1 MNVSCKIE
9 TIRQSVAGRL
19 AAAGVA
25 RLFAAALICLG
36 TGVAAGE
43 VLRPAH
49 AEDAVAKAQEDNA
62 TVVIDNFTFAP
73 ESLTV
78 SAGTTVTWVN
88 HDDIPHVVAE
98 KDLKFKSKAL
108 DTDDKF
114 SHTFETPGEF
124 EYFCAIHPHM
134 VGKIIVKAP

>member
-1 MNVSCKIE
+1 MNVFCKKE
-9 TIRQSVAGRL
+9 TIRQPVAGRL

-25 RLFAAALICLG
+25 RLFAAALICLT

-49 AEDAVAKAQEDNA
+49 AEDAVAKAQKANA

-73 ESLTV
+73 EMLTV
-78 SAGTTVTWVN
+78 ATGTTVTWVN
-88 HDDIPHVVAE
+88 RDDIPHVVAE

-114 SHTFETPGEF
+114 SHTFDMPGEF